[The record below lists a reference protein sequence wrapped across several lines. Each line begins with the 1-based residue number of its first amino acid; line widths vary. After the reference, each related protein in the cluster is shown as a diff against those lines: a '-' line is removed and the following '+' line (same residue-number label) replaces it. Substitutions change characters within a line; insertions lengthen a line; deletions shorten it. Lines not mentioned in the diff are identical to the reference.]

1 MNNNYGEKFRE
12 ERIRLEL
19 TQSQVAQRLGLAT
32 PTISNRESKG
42 RNFKVQE
49 LHEAYKVFGIDVG
62 FGKVFDYI
70 DKQDKIIEK
79 ALDNLSEKERNE
91 VIKRDYKRISIY
103 TLEKIRDFLWG
114 KEEVLSSLDLDITEE
129 EKNRLEKV
137 LKYYKIKDGNIK
149 RALKILEIAIVPH
162 HS

>member
-49 LHEAYKVFGIDVG
+49 LHIAYVIFGIDVG
-62 FGKVFDYI
+62 FGKVFDII
-70 DKQDKIIEK
+70 DKQDNIEK
-79 ALDNLSEKERNE
+79 VVDILSEKEGKYVME
-91 VIKRDYKRISIY
+91 RDYKRISIY

>member
-49 LHEAYKVFGIDVG
+49 LHIAYVIFGIDVG
-62 FGKVFDYI
+62 FGKVFDII
-70 DKQDKIIEK
+70 DKQDNIEK
-79 ALDNLSEKERNE
+79 VVDILSEKEGKY